1 MGWQDLLQQKDE
13 TIVLP
18 WTGGKQLRLA
28 ARIWALVGPLPDE
41 YGWYTFAINGR
52 KAKLVGPAEPDNV
65 VKESVLTYT
74 STGYLTGNRFL
85 SDSVW
90 VKPDPKLIILN
101 SQSTF
106 LVEPGLDLFT
116 RVKIG
121 RLFEGGPAI
130 YLEPCM
136 PLGPEDDVRNAYL
149 DQALTVD
156 NIPNVTPALD
166 AAFRM
171 ETWWR
176 TEQERRRLELIRL
189 RELEEAKRQ
198 QELRRKELVEKLGD
212 GAGRRAMAQVDFGE
226 AARAALATGG
236 ATYLDHRAAPRRNE
250 FIVRFRFDRQ
260 RFECV
265 CDNNLRIIDSG
276 ICLTDHDGTKGDTW
290 FSLESL
296 PSVIKEAIEDDK
308 LVVYRHVY

>member
-1 MGWQDLLQQKDE
+1 MSWQDLLQKHDE
-13 TIVLP
+13 TLVLP

-28 ARIWALVGPLPDE
+28 ARIWTLEGPLPDE
-41 YGWYTFAINGR
+41 YGWYTFALNGR
-52 KAKLVGPAEPDNV
+52 KAKLVEPAEPDSV
-65 VKESVLTYT
+65 VKESVVPYT
-74 STGYLTGNRFL
+74 STGYLTGNRFFP
-85 SDSVW
+85 DCVW
-90 VKPDPKLIILN
+90 VKPDPKLIAFQ
-101 SQSTF
+101 SQRTF

-121 RLFEGGPAI
+121 FLYECGPAI

-136 PLGPEDDVRNAYL
+136 PLGPEDDVRNAFL

-156 NIPNVTPALD
+156 SIPNVTPALD

-176 TEQERRRLELIRL
+176 TEQERLRLERVRL
-189 RELEEAKRQ
+189 QELELARQRLEAQ
-198 QELRRKELVEKLGD
+198 RKELVEKLGD

-226 AARAALATGG
+226 AAKAALATGG
-236 ATYLDHRAAPRRNE
+236 ANYLDHRNAPRRNE
-250 FIVRFRFDRQ
+250 FIVRFRFDHQ

-265 CDNNLRIIDSG
+265 CDNNLQIVDSG
-276 ICLTDHDGTKGDTW
+276 ICLTDHDGTKGDTY

-296 PSVIKEAIEDDK
+296 PSVIREAIRDDK